1 MKKTILTMI
10 STVLIS
16 GISLTSCNTPAEKVE
31 DAKDKVSEANK
42 DLDQAKEDY
51 LTEIESYKKT
61 TAERI
66 EANNVTIADFKARIE
81 HEKKDAKA
89 EYENKIA
96 ELEQKNITMKRKMD
110 DYKDEGKE
118 KWEAFKTEFNHDM
131 DELGQAFKDLTLNNK
146 K

>member
-81 HEKKDAKA
+81 HEKDAKA

-131 DELGQAFKDLTLNNK
+131 DELGQAFKDLTVNNK